1 MIKVLREFYSVDEA
15 SIIFDATISDIWHL
29 IELGKLHASFRTTLC
44 GALFDFANTRLR
56 LRDTIQHENTLMIL
70 HEDARKLAT
79 FGSTLIHSALIY
91 LNEPVEEEGID
102 LDGNEFTYF
111 RDIDSIPI
119 RGDKFLL
126 KREHVVITQHSIDRY
141 KKHYSDITVALKQE
155 PLISKPLSN
164 IERETLLIIIAALAK
179 EAKVDIV
186 KTSKAGDLIANM
198 TQLIGAPIGATT
210 IETHLKKINQ
220 AIVNRTK

>member
-1 MIKVLREFYSVDEA
+1 MIKVVREFYSVDET
-15 SIIFDATISDIWHL
+15 SIIFDATTSDIWHL
-29 IELGKLHASFRTTLC
+29 IELGKLDASFRTTLC
-44 GALFDFANTRLR
+44 GACFDFANTNLF
-56 LRDTIQHENTLMIL
+56 LRDTMQHENTLIIL
-70 HEDARKLAT
+70 HDDARRLAT
-79 FGSTLIHSALIY
+79 FGSTQINNALIY

-111 RDIDSIPI
+111 RNTHSVPI
-119 RGDKFLL
+119 TDDNFLL
-126 KREHVVITQHSIDRY
+126 KREHVVITQRSIDRY
-141 KKHYSDITVALKQE
+141 KKSYSDVVVAIKQE
-155 PLISKPLSN
+155 SLQSKPLLN

-220 AIVNRTK
+220 ALQKRAK